1 MEMKFT
7 KTAAVIIAGALLLA
21 GCGANNGAENTENT
35 ETSVT
40 SAPAVNADNVVM
52 TVGSESVGSGIF
64 TLFFNSYNGQLKD
77 APRAKDMAL
86 EEAEMGFKRIAVAKA
101 MGIELD
107 DEAKKGMEDDKNQIK
122 ESYGDKYEPFLE
134 ENGLTETDI
143 DAIVSMGYYT
153 SALKDKVESGELT
166 DDQKRDYFKNHY
178 LRAKHVLIS
187 IDDDTDDAAAKAK
200 AEEVLAKAQAGEDF
214 DALIKEYGEDPG
226 MEGSP
231 DGYVFTD
238 GTMVQEFEDGT
249 KSIQP
254 GEFTLVKTSYGY
266 HVIQRLDLEE
276 SPDYFEEA
284 YADVKDDI
292 DSVAENGLFEE
303 QLEKWVT
310 EYNITVTKNDAVIDA
325 IVAAAEADASAA
337 PAE

>member
-1 MEMKFT
+1 MKFT
-7 KTAAVIIAGALLLA
+7 KTAAAVIAGALLLT
-21 GCGANNGAENTENT
+21 GCGANNGGGSEQKAEQT
-35 ETSVT
+35 V
-40 SAPAVNADNVVM
+40 PADNVVM
-52 TVGSESVGSGIF
+52 MVGSESVSGGIF
-64 TLFFNSYNGQLKD
+64 TLFFNSYNGQLND
-77 APRAKDMAL
+77 APRARDMAL

-107 DEAKKGMEDDKNQIK
+107 DEAQKSMEDDKNQIK
-122 ESYGDKYEPFLE
+122 ESYGDNYEPFLE
-134 ENGLTETDI
+134 DNGLTEADVDTI
-143 DAIVSMGYYT
+143 ISMGYYT
-153 SALKDKVESGELT
+153 SALKDKLESSELT

-200 AEEVLAKAQAGEDF
+200 AEEVLAKAQAGENF
-214 DALIKEYGEDPG
+214 DELVKEYGEDPG
-226 MEGSP
+226 MEGNP

-284 YADVKDDI
+284 YASVKDDI

-303 QLEKWVT
+303 QLEKWVA
-310 EYNITVTKNDAVIDA
+310 EYNITVTTNDGTVDA
-325 IVAAAEADASAA
+325 IVAAVTADATAA